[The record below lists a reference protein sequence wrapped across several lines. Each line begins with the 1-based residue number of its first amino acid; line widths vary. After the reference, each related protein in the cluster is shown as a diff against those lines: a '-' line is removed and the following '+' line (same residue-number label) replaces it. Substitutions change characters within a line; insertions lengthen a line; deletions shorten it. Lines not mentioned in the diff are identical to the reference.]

1 MARQRVLIDSSI
13 LIDHLRKKR
22 KDKTRFFELA
32 KDYDCVISS
41 ITEFEF
47 SVGSTPK
54 NREFTEKLLAKLPV
68 LPFDSA
74 CVQSAVEIYRTLK
87 NQERADLVT
96 RYFYRCDCDGERFAS
111 SNSES
116 KTL

>member
-1 MARQRVLIDSSI
+1 MDEPMARQRVLIDSSI

-87 NQERADLVT
+87 AKNELISLPDIFIAATVMVNDL
-96 RYFYRCDCDGERFAS
+96 F
-111 SNSES
+111 
-116 KTL
+116 L